1 MYQQFVNLLFSKTKT
16 TNTPPPASNS
26 NKNDQDKEQ
35 SFISFLKKRTT
46 PLSVN
51 NNIFRVQ
58 NLLNE
63 IYGLIEPLV
72 QKNKIEFLYDIDE
85 SIPIELV
92 GDTLILE
99 QMLYNLLYSIIEDT
113 YDSTV
118 ILQLKKENNKL
129 LFHIK
134 SQHFKSENEMHLST
148 YFLDSLELLKKIEGE
163 LSLSS
168 KDLDTI
174 HTIKLAFLSHELY
187 QETYSQLPSYIH
199 SKKILLIEDHPDT
212 KHIFYKMFAQFN
224 LNITIENSDKLSSI
238 NNFETYN
245 MLILDTKIITP
256 LLMRHLQELKE
267 SNGLKIISLETLY
280 GWHQDRRLRPNAL
293 VNKYLYRPLSRGMVS
308 GLLHEIFV
316 LRTDKALISENY
328 SKEKSLQRTG
338 EIVFVEETLNINRED
353 FRDFGNKHILVV
365 EDNLINQKIM
375 QSILEKSN
383 IKITISNDGQEAL
396 DFLNN
401 NAYIDLVIMDINMP
415 KMDGYQ
421 ATKHIRKNPALKDL
435 PIIIISGLGFR
446 NEIEQM
452 YLVGADVHLTKP
464 FKIGELYTVLKMF
477 STKQHNTIDTLP
489 PTSIVYEENKEL
501 LDTIK
506 GISKMHNI
514 LAYRDTLRETLVRL
528 KFSNIIIKEHIIRKE
543 YKELKTYCKQILLD
557 CKSIEAKSLSHIL
570 DEMLILIKNDEE
582 KLLQPYMTHY
592 HHEWIKTKIHI
603 ELYLKSV
610 DAY

>member
-1 MYQQFVNLLFSKTKT
+1 MYQQFINLLFSKTKT
-16 TNTPPPASNS
+16 MNSTPPTSKANRNS
-26 NKNDQDKEQ
+26 HNKEK
-35 SFISFLKKRTT
+35 SFISFLKKSTT
-46 PLSVN
+46 SLKVN

-63 IYGLIEPLV
+63 VYGLIEPIV

-99 QMLYNLLYSIIEDT
+99 QMLYNLLYAIIEDT
-113 YDSTV
+113 YNTTV

-129 LFHIK
+129 LFHIRN
-134 SQHFKSENEMHLST
+134 QHFKTEEKMHLNT
-148 YFLDSLELLKKIEGE
+148 YFLDSVKLLKKIEGE
-163 LSLSS
+163 LSLSRQG
-168 KDLDTI
+168 LDTI
-174 HTIKLAFLSHELY
+174 HEITLELLSHDLY
-187 QETYSQLPSYIH
+187 QETYSKLPSYIH

-212 KHIFYKMFAQFN
+212 RRIFYKIFAQFN
-224 LNITIENSDKLSSI
+224 LNITIENSDKLPNI
-238 NNFETYN
+238 NNLETYH
-245 MLILDTKIITP
+245 MLILDAKVITP
-256 LLMRHLQELKE
+256 ILMRHLQGIKE
-267 SNGLKIISLETLY
+267 SSGLKIISLETLY
-280 GWHQDRRLRPNAL
+280 GWHQNRRLRPNAL

-316 LRTDKALISENY
+316 LRTDKALISEKY

-338 EIVFVEETLNINRED
+338 EIVFVEETLNINRQD

-383 IKITISNDGQEAL
+383 IKITITNNGQEAL

-401 NAYIDLVIMDINMP
+401 NTYIDLVIMDINMP

-421 ATKHIRKNPALKDL
+421 ATKHIRKNDTLKDL

-446 NEIEQM
+446 NDIEQM
-452 YLVGADVHLTKP
+452 YLVGADAHLTKP
-464 FKIGELYTVLKMF
+464 FKIGELYTIFKMF
-477 STKQHNTIDTLP
+477 STKQQKTLNILQSP
-489 PTSIVYEENKEL
+489 PVVYKEDKEL

-514 LAYRDTLRETLVRL
+514 LVYRDKLREILVRL
-528 KFSNIIIKEHIIRKE
+528 KFSNIIIKEHIIRKD
-543 YKELKTYCKQILLD
+543 YKELKNYCTQILLD
-557 CKSIEAKSLSHIL
+557 CKSIEAKSLSQIL
-570 DEMLILIKNDEE
+570 DEMLILANNHEE
-582 KLLQPYMTHY
+582 DLLQQYISQY
-592 HHEWIKTKIHI
+592 HNKWIKSKIHI

>member
-1 MYQQFVNLLFSKTKT
+1 MYQQFVNLLFSKIKT
-16 TNTPPPASNS
+16 TSTPTPTSNS
-26 NKNDQDKEQ
+26 NKDKEQ
-35 SFISFLKKRTT
+35 SFISILKKSTS

-118 ILQLKKENNKL
+118 ILHLKKEKNKL

-134 SQHFKSENEMHLST
+134 SQHFKSEDEMHLNT
-148 YFLDSLELLKKIEGE
+148 YFLDSVELLKKIEGN
-163 LSLSS
+163 LSLTT

-174 HTIKLAFLSHELY
+174 HTITLAFLSHELY

-212 KHIFYKMFAQFN
+212 RHIFYKMFAQFN
-224 LNITIENSDKLSSI
+224 LNITIENSDKLPSI
-238 NNFETYN
+238 NNLETYD

-267 SNGLKIISLETLY
+267 SNGLKIVSLETLY

-316 LRTDKALISENY
+316 LRTDKALISEKY

-464 FKIGELYTVLKMF
+464 FKIGELYTVFKMF
-477 STKQHNTIDTLP
+477 STKQHNTIDTLQ

-570 DEMLILIKNDEE
+570 NEMLILINNDEE